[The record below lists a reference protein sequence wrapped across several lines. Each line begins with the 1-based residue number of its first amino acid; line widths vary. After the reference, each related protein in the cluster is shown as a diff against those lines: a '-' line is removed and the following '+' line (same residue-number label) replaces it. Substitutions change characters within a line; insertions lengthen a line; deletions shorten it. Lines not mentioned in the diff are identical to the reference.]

1 MSIEEKAKAYDEAL
15 KRARAM
21 HDVNYT
27 DSYTKANLETIFP
40 EFRESE
46 DEKIR
51 KDLIYDIERLPMQ
64 GVLTHRPTSE
74 YITYLKKQEQN
85 PADKEQD
92 SIAFLEQYGYTIVP
106 PHAPVS
112 IVPSSEATFTE
123 WSEEDEIRLTNT
135 LIMLKEYAIHHYS
148 KDDVNKSVDW
158 LENRFK
164 SLCPRPSWKPSEEQM
179 NGFFMVLYQPQY
191 ISNSDDERLKQAESL
206 YEQLKKL

>member
-51 KDLIYDIERLPMQ
+51 KDLIYDI
-64 GVLTHRPTSE
+64 
-74 YITYLKKQEQN
+74 N